1 MVRCRFSLH
10 LLVLALV
17 VAGGALLLR
26 PAQAQSPAFLSITQ
40 DATLGPILTDAA
52 GMTLYAFSPDAPGT
66 SACNGGCA
74 STWPPLAPPADG
86 SDITVDPD
94 ATGTVDAFAR
104 ADGSL
109 QVEYNGMPLYYFSGD
124 MNPGDTNGNGIA
136 GKWSVV
142 TP

>member
-1 MVRCRFSLH
+1 MVRSRFSLQF
-10 LLVLALV
+10 LVLALV
-17 VAGGALLLR
+17 LAGGALLLR
-26 PAQAQSPAFLSITQ
+26 PAQAQSPAYLSVAQ

-52 GMTLYAFSPDAPGT
+52 GMTLYAFMPDTPGM

-74 STWPPLAPPADG
+74 STWPPFAPPADG
-86 SDITVDPD
+86 SDITVDP
-94 ATGTVDAFAR
+94 AAAGSVDAFAR
-104 ADGSL
+104 ADGSM
-109 QVEYNGMPLYYFSGD
+109 QIEYNGMPLYNFSGD